1 MTRTDIAVHSSSSML
16 RQLFKIYSLKA
27 HLVQQGWRNGSKTVE
42 PSGFIYWQ
50 DTSESRSMES
60 HGGLCT
66 LKATHYKD
74 APKVLVKNESKNI
87 NDNAK
92 YV

>member
-1 MTRTDIAVHSSSSML
+1 MEVTIIGRVLSSTG
-16 RQLFKIYSLKA
+16 KIHQNQEVMSGGG
-27 HLVQQGWRNGSKTVE
+27 QTV
-42 PSGFIYWQ
+42 
-50 DTSESRSMES
+50 
-60 HGGLCT
+60 T

-74 APKVLVKNESKNI
+74 APKVLVRNESKNI